1 MSVNI
6 TTAFVNQFKAN
17 VDMLVQQKGS
27 RLSSCVEHEN
37 ITGESAYFE
46 QIGSTEAVDITSRH
60 MDTPRVDTPHERRR
74 VTTTGAVWADL
85 IDREDKLRML
95 IDPTSDYAKAAMWA
109 LGRKRDDVIIAA
121 ADGVAYTGKDGSTQ
135 TAFDTN
141 MVVDVQTVATGVSA
155 ADAGLN
161 VEKLLA
167 ANELLMAND
176 VDPDE
181 KKYCVVNA
189 RQVRSLLGDTR
200 VTSHDFNTLKP
211 LVSGTITEYAGFTL
225 IPTQRIGTDANSD
238 DKCLFWVKSGMK
250 LAIGADIEVK
260 ISERADKNYSMQV
273 WARQN
278 VGCTRMEETKVGYI
292 ECDIASG
299 PTGA

>member
-6 TTAFVNQFKAN
+6 TTSFVNQFKAN
-17 VDMLVQQKGS
+17 VSHLVQQKGS
-27 RLSSCVEHEN
+27 RLSKAVEHET

-74 VTTTGAVWADL
+74 VTTSGAVWSDL
-85 IDREDKLRML
+85 IDKEDKIRML
-95 IDPTSDYAKAAMWA
+95 IDPKSDYAKAAVWA

-121 ADGVAYTGKDGSTQ
+121 ADGVAYTGKDGSTS

-141 MVVDVQTVATGVSA
+141 MIVDVQEVWPGVSA

-161 VEKLLA
+161 VAKLLA

-181 KKYCVVNA
+181 EKCCVVNA
-189 RQVRSLLGDTR
+189 RQVKSLLTDER
-200 VTSHDFNTLKP
+200 VSNHDYNTLKP
-211 LVSGTITEYAGFTL
+211 LVEGTITKYAGFTL
-225 IPTQRIGTDANSD
+225 IPTQRIKTDSNSD
-238 DKCLFWVKSGMK
+238 DKVLFWCKSGMK
-250 LAIGADIEVK
+250 LAIGADIQVK
-260 ISERADKNYSMQV
+260 MSERADKNYSMQV

-278 VGCTRMEETKVGYI
+278 IGCTRMEEAKVGYI
-292 ECDIASG
+292 ECDPSSG